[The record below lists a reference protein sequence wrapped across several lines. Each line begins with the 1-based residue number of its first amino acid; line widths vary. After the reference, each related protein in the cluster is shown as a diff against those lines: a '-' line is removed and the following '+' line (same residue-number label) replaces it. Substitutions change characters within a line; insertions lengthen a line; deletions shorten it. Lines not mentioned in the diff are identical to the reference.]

1 MFNSLFF
8 LLLVI
13 VFGYLLQFFFSP
25 LLLSGMELRKV
36 GRMAVFA
43 VWLSISLSDYLIT
56 LTGAMRFERYVSA
69 LLPFGIVSTL

>member
-1 MFNSLFF
+1 MKFREVSS
-8 LLLVI
+8 V
-13 VFGYLLQFFFSP
+13 
-25 LLLSGMELRKV
+25 
-36 GRMAVFA
+36 AVFA

>member
-1 MFNSLFF
+1 VLNPLF
-8 LLLVI
+8 LLLSII
-13 VFGYLLQFFFSP
+13 VLCYLLELFFGP
-25 LLLSGMELRKV
+25 LLLSGMKFREV
-36 GRMAVFA
+36 SSVAVFA

>member
-1 MFNSLFF
+1 MFNPLF
-8 LLLVI
+8 LLLSVI
-13 VFGYLLQFFFSP
+13 VFCYLLELFFSP

-36 GRMAVFA
+36 SSVAVFA